1 MSLLDVESTQDKVL
15 YLMTIDEGC
24 VRKAHQNGIFLN
36 LFNTDSVTK
45 LAASSFIKWF
55 KKYETVPSMQK
66 IYEAY
71 KDTNNGAQ
79 LKIKFKLIHKYAKEA
94 RPPTPNEFGALV
106 DELKLNYVK
115 ERFTNHLKNYSELD
129 SGNMDSA
136 EKFAGTVKDFGKEFI
151 NIGNEVVEERE
162 GEYSYTT
169 HEIAKNIAGIKERD
183 LSKEKRFYIGHKHID
198 NELNGFKY
206 GDLLL
211 VLGNINAG
219 KSMALTNMSYN
230 LWKNGANVLLL
241 TAEMRPGHFD
251 DRTYSRAAGVS
262 YKSIMDG
269 KDSLNAN
276 DLAAL
281 DECTKYMTSRDNHI
295 VTKFLNP
302 TDNVATV
309 EGYVND
315 LKISKNWVPD
325 VVIFDSLE
333 HISPLNAPQE
343 DKDWQNKGQ
352 IVVEFKNWAETAL
365 NGRGIFVITTH
376 QAKTE
381 AHNKKFEDISLTDF
395 GRSKIVPE
403 KADFAMYI
411 RSLTAGNEFNT
422 MTVKLIKARRCQ
434 AGLTW
439 SMATDYSI
447 CLIAE
452 TEDSTNA
459 ESFID
464 DDD

>member
-1 MSLLDVESTQDKVL
+1 MIDIESTQNKIL
-15 YLMTIDEGC
+15 YLMSTDDGC
-24 VRKAHQNGIFLN
+24 VRKAYQNKIFLN
-36 LFNTDSVTK
+36 LFQNDGVSA
-45 LAASSFIKWF
+45 LAATTFIKWF

-71 KDTNNGAQ
+71 RESNTGAQ
-79 LKIKFKLIHKYAKEA
+79 LKIKFKVVNSLGKGEKA
-94 RPPTPNEFGALV
+94 PTPNEFGALV
-106 DELKLNYVK
+106 DELKLSYAK
-115 ERFTNHLKNYSELD
+115 GRFSDHLKNYSEIN
-129 SGNMDSA
+129 SGSMDTP
-136 EKFAGTVKDFGKEFI
+136 EKFSSTVKDFGKEFI
-151 NIGNEVVEERE
+151 NIGNEVVEEME

-169 HEIAKNIAGIKERD
+169 HDVSKNMEGIKNRD
-183 LSKEKRFYIGHKHID
+183 ISKEKRFYIGHKNID

-211 VLGNINAG
+211 ILGNINAG
-219 KSMALTNMSYN
+219 KSMALTNVAYN
-230 LWKNGANVLLL
+230 LWKNGANVLIL
-241 TAEMRPGHFD
+241 TAEMRPSHFD
-251 DRTYSRAAGVS
+251 DRIYSRAAGVS
-262 YKSIMDG
+262 YKSVMDG
-269 KDSLNAN
+269 KDALKQDDLN
-276 DLAAL
+276 AL
-281 DECTKYMTSRDNHI
+281 DECIKYMSSKENHI

-302 TDNVATV
+302 TDNVASV

-315 LKISKNWVPD
+315 LKISRNFVPD

-333 HISPLNAPQE
+333 HISPLNTPQE
-343 DKDWQNKGQ
+343 EKDWQNKGQ

-365 NGRGIFVITTH
+365 NGRGIFVISTH

-422 MTVKLIKARRCQ
+422 MNVKLIKARRCQ

-452 TEDSTNA
+452 SEDSTRS